1 MFCCLKSCLNGVLPP
16 QTVPMRKENEPI
28 QLDTAH
34 MGHEVVVIKSG
45 QRACGSGGVI
55 ANTALLQ
62 SKSYFEVKLQQGGQW
77 SVGLATLQ
85 ADLNQSK
92 GGFDKE
98 SWCLTSDH
106 VVYHNAKPLHKLES
120 KATEE
125 CDSKVDPA
133 GFPKLETAVNS
144 LFVNDTGLPQEGDT
158 IGVAYDH
165 VELNFYLNGVNLN
178 VPVLSVRGTVFPCIF
193 VDDGAI
199 LDIVLNNFQF
209 SPPPGFERIL
219 IEQSLL

>member
-1 MFCCLKSCLNGVLPP
+1 MFCCLKNCLNGVLTP
-16 QTVPMRKENEPI
+16 QTVQLRKEHEPI

-34 MGHEVVVIKSG
+34 MGHEVVVIKGG

-55 ANTALLQ
+55 ANTPLLQ

-92 GGFDKE
+92 GGYDKE
-98 SWCLTSDH
+98 SWCLTSDN

-120 KATEE
+120 KVVEE
-125 CDSKVDPA
+125 CPIKA
-133 GFPKLETAVNS
+133 ETTNLAKLETGVNS
-144 LFVNDTGLPQEGDT
+144 LFTNNTGLPLEGDT

-165 VELNFYLNGVNLN
+165 VELNFYLNGTNLN

>member
-1 MFCCLKSCLNGVLPP
+1 MFCCLKSCLNGVLPQ
-16 QTVPMRKENEPI
+16 QTVQIRKEHDPI

-34 MGHEVVVIKSG
+34 MGHEVVVIKGG

-55 ANTALLQ
+55 ANTPLLQ

-98 SWCLTSDH
+98 SWCLTSDN
-106 VVYHNAKPLHKLES
+106 VVYHNAKPLHRLQS
-120 KATEE
+120 KTTEE
-125 CDSKVDPA
+125 RPADSA
-133 GFPKLETAVNS
+133 GLPKLETGINS
-144 LFVNDTGLPQEGDT
+144 VFANDTGLPQEGDT

-165 VELNFYLNGVNLN
+165 VELNFYLNGANLN